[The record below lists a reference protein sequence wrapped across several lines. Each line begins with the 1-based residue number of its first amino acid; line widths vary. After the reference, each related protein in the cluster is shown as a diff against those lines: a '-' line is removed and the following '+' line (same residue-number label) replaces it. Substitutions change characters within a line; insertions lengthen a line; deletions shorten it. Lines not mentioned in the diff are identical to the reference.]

1 MKEVN
6 SIGREVEKGINWAGN
21 QIDQS
26 IKQCETGAILV
37 CTILLVVVNYLFL
50 NLPLYVLFIVNYSYS
65 VKLFPCLT

>member
-6 SIGREVEKGINWAGN
+6 LVGREVEKGLNWAGK

-37 CTILLVVVNYLFL
+37 CTILLLVVNYLFL
-50 NLPLYVLFIVNYSYS
+50 NLVNLLYKAIHHYMSCS
-65 VKLFPCLT
+65 

>member
-6 SIGREVEKGINWAGN
+6 SLGREVEKGLNWAGN

-37 CTILLVVVNYLFL
+37 CIILLLVVNYLFL
-50 NLPLYVLFIVNYSYS
+50 NLVNILYNTIYWYMSCS
-65 VKLFPCLT
+65 